1 MSTYQHLTLTR
12 DGGIARLT
20 LRRPDVHNA
29 FDDVLVGELTRAAE
43 EIAADGSVRAAVLA
57 GEGKSFCAGADVN
70 WMKRMVNYTFDEN
83 VADSKRLAAMLRALD
98 RIPRPVVCRIQG
110 VAYGGG
116 VGLLSVCDVVVA
128 ANDALFSLS
137 EVRLGI
143 LPAVISP
150 FVLRRL
156 GQGVGRA
163 LFLTG
168 ERFSAERALQVGLI
182 DRMVAP
188 EGLDAAVDEVI
199 GELLKGGPVA
209 HAKIKELIPKVHGR
223 TPEEMADL
231 TARTNAEARASA
243 EGQEGL
249 KAFLEKRRPSWS
261 EKR

>member
-1 MSTYQHLTLTR
+1 VSTYQHLTLTR

-20 LRRPDVHNA
+20 LRRPEVHNA
-29 FDDVLVGELTRAAE
+29 FDDVLVAELTRAAE
-43 EIAADGSVRAAVLA
+43 ELTADGSVRVAVLA

-70 WMKRMVNYTFDEN
+70 WMKRMVNYTIDEN
-83 VADSKRLAAMLRALD
+83 VADSKRLAGMLRALD

-116 VGLLSVCDVVVA
+116 VGLLSVCDIVVA

-156 GQGVGRA
+156 SQGVGRA

-182 DRMVAP
+182 DRVVAP
-188 EGLDAAVDEVI
+188 EALDAAVDEVI
-199 GELLKGGPVA
+199 GELLKGGPAA
-209 HAKIKELIPKVHGR
+209 HAKIKELIPKVHGH